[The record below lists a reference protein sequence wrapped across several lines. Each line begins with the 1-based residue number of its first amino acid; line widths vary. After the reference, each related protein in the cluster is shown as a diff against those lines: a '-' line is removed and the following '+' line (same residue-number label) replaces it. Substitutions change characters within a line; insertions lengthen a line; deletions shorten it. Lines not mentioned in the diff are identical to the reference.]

1 MARSRCRIR
10 SWQRKRQWR
19 AMAPRIEPL
28 SSGGTRRWR
37 RRKRHRCA
45 DLTGRMRG
53 RGYRASAVGQ
63 RRHPTT
69 VMWRMRVAVIAMRV
83 VRGMT
88 RDRPGMVE
96 VQGVWSDMRGRRMR
110 GTEPARA
117 EEVLQLLA
125 PGRVEMSRVVAA
137 LYVKA
142 SALRSLGGYARRT
155 SKAWSGHSAQSC
167 RSPRLEASWV
177 GSSQATTMQSSVHS
191 CVRPVPH
198 SASEQVIDMHPLQ
211 LGSTTAGVGIGAAAR
226 REGPGSLKVNMGI
239 SFCGCALCI
248 VRRKRSPGREA
259 GE

>member
-1 MARSRCRIR
+1 VRGRWNWVRLGRRADCRHISGTEMLQVDMADEGAKVVESLRASAPHAAMAPSRCQIR
-10 SWQRKRQWR
+10 SWGRKRQWR
-19 AMAPRIEPL
+19 VMALRIEPF

-45 DLTGRMRG
+45 ALTGRMRG
-53 RGYRASAVGQ
+53 GGHRASAVGQ
-63 RRHPTT
+63 RRHPTSI
-69 VMWRMRVAVIAMRV
+69 MWRMCVAVIAMRA

-142 SALRSLGGYARRT
+142 SALRSLGGYA
-155 SKAWSGHSAQSC
+155 
-167 RSPRLEASWV
+167 
-177 GSSQATTMQSSVHS
+177 
-191 CVRPVPH
+191 
-198 SASEQVIDMHPLQ
+198 
-211 LGSTTAGVGIGAAAR
+211 
-226 REGPGSLKVNMGI
+226 
-239 SFCGCALCI
+239 
-248 VRRKRSPGREA
+248 
-259 GE
+259 